1 MLHTNCGNCDW
12 HSRLRQVPDRKTYCE
27 RYARWVGIDD
37 TLDCFE
43 EYNYDRSDE
52 ERRRRGEKLRK
63 EEADAKKH
71 RKNLRWTIILGLGS
85 IIVIILIAVFS
96 C

>member
-1 MLHTNCGNCDW
+1 
-12 HSRLRQVPDRKTYCE
+12 
-27 RYARWVGIDD
+27 
-37 TLDCFE
+37 LDCFE

-52 ERRRRGEKLRK
+52 ERRRREEELRK
-63 EEADAKKH
+63 EEADARKH

-85 IIVIILIAVFS
+85 IIVAILIAVFS